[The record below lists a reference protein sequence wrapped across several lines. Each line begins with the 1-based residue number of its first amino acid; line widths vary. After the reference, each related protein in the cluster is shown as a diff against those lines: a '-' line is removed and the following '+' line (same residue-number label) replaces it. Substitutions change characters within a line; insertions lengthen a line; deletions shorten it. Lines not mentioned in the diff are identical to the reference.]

1 MSPDL
6 MAFLWGPLAAGH
18 WLLLRQATR
27 VSFVDESRRTDL
39 VNRTPNKGQ
48 TLAAFV
54 VYFEGGA
61 KSCDSL
67 CKWRSAASLRS
78 RLMDPPRS
86 FLLLRLNQ
94 DGKQVKISLLK
105 QPTT

>member
-27 VSFVDESRRTDL
+27 VSFLDESRRTDL

-54 VYFEGGA
+54 VYFEG
-61 KSCDSL
+61 S
-67 CKWRSAASLRS
+67 
-78 RLMDPPRS
+78 
-86 FLLLRLNQ
+86 
-94 DGKQVKISLLK
+94 KIM
-105 QPTT
+105 

>member
-27 VSFVDESRRTDL
+27 VSFLDESRRTDL

-54 VYFEGGA
+54 VYFEGGQNHVIRYA
-61 KSCDSL
+61 NGAVLPL
-67 CKWRSAASLRS
+67 CGA
-78 RLMDPPRS
+78 
-86 FLLLRLNQ
+86 
-94 DGKQVKISLLK
+94 G
-105 QPTT
+105 